1 MEERS
6 GRSLTCELPKGLV
19 RWYGFETGARALAVT
34 DERESSQ
41 ALAQA
46 LEESGLVVERLS
58 RQEIEAQESGERGA
72 AYQYIVMS
80 GGLERSRSPERLLA
94 RLRDMLTTEGRLL
107 LGADNRLGVRYFCG
121 DRDPFTGRNFDG
133 IENYTK
139 VAASERAGMCGRL
152 YARAELIQMLEKAG
166 FIHHRFYSVLP
177 ALERPQALYAQD
189 YLPQEALDVRIVPQ
203 YNSPET
209 VFLQEEGLYDSLM
222 ENGLFHSMA
231 NAYLIECPLD
241 GCFSNVLQVTVSM
254 DRGRRDSLATL
265 IRRDHTVEKKPLY
278 REGAGKMG
286 ELIAYQRD
294 LERHGIKMIEAHLEG
309 ESYVMPYVEGE
320 PATEYLRRLICT
332 DKELFLREMDHFRD
346 LVIGSSE
353 HVPYAEVDWENFDP
367 AWQNGEGQDIPRD
380 RWRREALEAEDGAE
394 DMGIILRRGYP
405 DLVSLNCFYTDGE
418 FVFYDQ
424 EFCVPCLP
432 ANAVLM
438 RTIDFIYWGMQ
449 DGDWKK
455 GEANGSLE
463 ALMPRRLLEERY
475 HLTRHKALWHAFSDY
490 FIYSLVNGRELSG
503 YHRLCR
509 RDKAIVEENR
519 YRMNY
524 AERDYRRFQ
533 DIFRDTKGREIYL
546 FGSGSYAGRFLERFE
561 ARHGIAGIVDNNRE
575 KWGKEA
581 FGIPI
586 LPPGHLQS
594 LKEGSYKVIICIR
607 KCIPVMRQLEEMGI
621 DAYSVYDDS
630 LEGKRHAGW

>member
-1 MEERS
+1 MVESR
-6 GRSLTCELPKGLV
+6 GRELTFELPKGLV
-19 RWYGFETGARALAVT
+19 RWYGFKTGARALAVT
-34 DERESSQ
+34 DERKSSQ
-41 ALAQA
+41 SLAQA
-46 LEESGLVVERLS
+46 LEESGLVVDCLGQR
-58 RQEIEAQESGERGA
+58 EIEARKGSLRGA
-72 AYQYIVMS
+72 LYQYIVMA
-80 GGLERSRSPERLLA
+80 GGVERSPNP
-94 RLRDMLTTEGRLL
+94 GRLL
-107 LGADNRLGVRYFCG
+107 ECLRNMLAADGCLLLGTDNRLGLRYFCG

-139 VAASERAGMCGRL
+139 VAPADRAGMDGRL
-152 YARAELIQMLEKAG
+152 YARAELIQMLEQAG
-166 FIHHRFYSVLP
+166 FTHHRFYSVLP

-189 YLPQEALDVRIVPQ
+189 YVPQEALDVRIVPQ

-209 VFLQEEGLYDSLM
+209 VFLQEEGLYDSLL
-222 ENGLFHSMA
+222 ENGLFHAMA
-231 NAYLIECPLD
+231 NAYLIECPLN
-241 GCFSNVLQVTVSM
+241 GYFANALQVTVSM
-254 DRGRRDSLATL
+254 DRGRRDSLATV
-265 IRRDHTVEKKPLY
+265 IRRDQKVEKKPLY
-278 REGAGKMG
+278 REGAGKTRQLM
-286 ELIAYQRD
+286 AYQRD
-294 LERHGIKMIEAHLEG
+294 LEGHGVRMIEAHMED
-309 ESYVMPYVEGE
+309 ENYVMPYVTGE

-332 DKELFLREMDHFRD
+332 DRELFLREMDRFRD
-346 LVIGSSE
+346 LIVGSSE
-353 HVPYAEVDWENFDP
+353 HVPYEEVDWENFDP

-380 RWRREALEAEDGAE
+380 TWRRAALETEDGPE
-394 DMGIILRRGYP
+394 DMGVILRRGYP
-405 DLVSLNCFYTDGE
+405 DLVSLNCFYTGGA

-455 GEANGSLE
+455 GEANRSLE

-475 HLTRHKALWHAFSDY
+475 RLTRHKALWHAFSDY

-533 DIFRDTKGREIYL
+533 DIFRGTEGRDLYL
-546 FGSGSYAGRFLERFE
+546 FGAGGNAGQFLDRFG
-561 ARHGIAGIVDNNRE
+561 ARYGIAGIVDNNRE
-575 KWGKEA
+575 KWGKKA
-581 FGIPI
+581 FGVPI
-586 LPPGHLQS
+586 LPPYHLQS
-594 LKEGSYKVIICIR
+594 LKEGSYKVIICIG

-630 LEGKRHAGW
+630 LEEKRHAGW